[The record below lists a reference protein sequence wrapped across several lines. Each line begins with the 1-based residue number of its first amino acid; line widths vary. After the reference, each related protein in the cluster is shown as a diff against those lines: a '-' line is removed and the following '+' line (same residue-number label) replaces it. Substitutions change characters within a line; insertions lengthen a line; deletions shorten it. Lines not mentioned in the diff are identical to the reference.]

1 MKFKDGDPQTQRQ
14 HTSWSWSRRKES
26 CAEWGS
32 LPFSLSLTLSLF
44 HSLYLSLFRSCSPWG
59 LCKGRSSRQLMNM

>member
-14 HTSWSWSRRKES
+14 RTSWSWSRRKES
-26 CAEWGS
+26 CAEWGN

-44 HSLYLSLFRSCSPWG
+44 HSLYLSFSLARALPGASARVAQVDNS
-59 LCKGRSSRQLMNM
+59 